1 MAVVLRMSTLFLRT
15 LREDPADADVA
26 SHRLLVRAGY
36 IRRAAPGGFTWLP
49 LGWIVYQNVER
60 IIREEM
66 DGAGFQ
72 EVHFPALL
80 PREPYELSGR
90 WTDYGDNMFRL
101 QDRRGNDF
109 LLAPTHEELFTLL
122 VKDLYSSY
130 KDLPLVIYQI
140 QTKYRDEARPRAGL
154 LRGREFVM
162 KDSYSFDIDDAGLEK
177 SYQRH
182 RDAYIATFERLGLP
196 FVIVSAMSGAM
207 GGSASEEFLAP
218 IEAGEDTYVRC
229 SQCDYAANV
238 EAVRVPIPPDQP
250 FDDVPTAA
258 VLDTPETPTIATLV
272 DLLNARQDL
281 RRPDREWAASDTLK
295 NVIVWL
301 REPDGSRQPL
311 AIGVPGDREIDEKRL
326 EAQVLPAEVE
336 AFTDAD
342 FAARPEL
349 VKGYIGPDALGT
361 GSPSGIRFL
370 VDPRIVTGTRWVTG
384 ANAPGH
390 HASNV
395 VAGRDF
401 VPDGVLDVAD
411 VRPGD
416 ACPACGSPIEIARG
430 VEMGHIFQLGRLYA
444 EALGLRVIG
453 PDGQLV
459 TVTMGSYGIGV
470 SRAVAA
476 IAETTLDDL
485 GLCWPRQVAPAD
497 VHVVIAGKPGA
508 EQWPAAEALAGDLE
522 AAGLRVLLD
531 DRDSVS
537 PGVKF
542 KDADLIGVPTI
553 VVVGRGITDGLIE
566 VKDRRSGDRR
576 DVPLSDAVAELV
588 QICQS

>member
-1 MAVVLRMSTLFLRT
+1 MSTLFLRT

-60 IIREEM
+60 IVREEM

-90 WTDYGDNMFRL
+90 WTDYGDSVFRVK
-101 QDRRGNDF
+101 DRRLNDF
-109 LLAPTHEELFTLL
+109 ILAPTHEEMFTLL

-140 QTKYRDEARPRAGL
+140 QTKFRDEARPRAGL

-162 KDSYSFDIDDAGLEK
+162 KDSYSFDIDEAGLEK

-182 RDAYIATFERLGLP
+182 RDAYISTFTRLGLP
-196 FVIVSAMSGAM
+196 VVIVSAMSGAM

-218 IEAGEDTYVRC
+218 IEAGEDTFVRC
-229 SQCDYAANV
+229 SRCDYAANV

-250 FDDVPTAA
+250 FDDAPAA
-258 VLDTPETPTIATLV
+258 QVLDTPETPTIATLV

-295 NVIVWL
+295 NVIVWV

-311 AIGVPGDREIDEKRL
+311 AIGVPGDRDIDEKRL

-349 VKGYIGPDALGT
+349 VKGYIGPGALGT
-361 GSPSGIRFL
+361 GAPSGIRFV

-384 ANAPGH
+384 ANALGR

-476 IAETTLDDL
+476 IAETTLDDV

-508 EQWPAAEALAGDLE
+508 EQWPAAEALAGELE

-553 VVVGRGITDGLIE
+553 VVVGRGITDDLIE
-566 VKDRRSGDRR
+566 VKDRRTGERR
-576 DVPLSDAVAELV
+576 DVPLSDAVANLV

>member
-1 MAVVLRMSTLFLRT
+1 MT
-15 LREDPADADVA
+15 
-26 SHRLLVRAGY
+26 
-36 IRRAAPGGFTWLP
+36 
-49 LGWIVYQNVER
+49 
-60 IIREEM
+60 
-66 DGAGFQ
+66 
-72 EVHFPALL
+72 
-80 PREPYELSGR
+80 
-90 WTDYGDNMFRL
+90 
-101 QDRRGNDF
+101 
-109 LLAPTHEELFTLL
+109 
-122 VKDLYSSY
+122 
-130 KDLPLVIYQI
+130 
-140 QTKYRDEARPRAGL
+140 
-154 LRGREFVM
+154 
-162 KDSYSFDIDDAGLEK
+162 
-177 SYQRH
+177 
-182 RDAYIATFERLGLP
+182 
-196 FVIVSAMSGAM
+196 
-207 GGSASEEFLAP
+207 
-218 IEAGEDTYVRC
+218 
-229 SQCDYAANV
+229 
-238 EAVRVPIPPDQP
+238 
-250 FDDVPTAA
+250 
-258 VLDTPETPTIATLV
+258 
-272 DLLNARQDL
+272 
-281 RRPDREWAASDTLK
+281 
-295 NVIVWL
+295 
-301 REPDGSRQPL
+301 
-311 AIGVPGDREIDEKRL
+311 IDEKRL

-361 GSPSGIRFL
+361 GSPSGIRFV

-508 EQWPAAEALAGDLE
+508 EQWPAAEALAGELE

-553 VVVGRGITDGLIE
+553 VVVGRGIADGL
-566 VKDRRSGDRR
+566 DRGQGPPQWRPARR
-576 DVPLSDAVAELV
+576 PAVGRRGRTGPDLPV
-588 QICQS
+588 LTHPSV